1 MISITQGCA
10 TVQRKT
16 QEFLKNQRGS
26 IIEYVMIIALAGIFI
41 GLVKSPLETMVKSTM
56 TAAQN
61 AISTG
66 TGESSGSGAGAGA
79 GAGAS
84 TD

>member
-1 MISITQGCA
+1 MMISIAQGCA

-41 GLVKSPLETMVKSTM
+41 GLVKSPLTTMVSDTM
-56 TAAQN
+56 KAAQT
-61 AISTG
+61 AISSG
-66 TGESSGSGAGAGA
+66 TADN
-79 GAGAS
+79 
-84 TD
+84 TDK

>member
-1 MISITQGCA
+1 MMIAIAKSCA

-41 GLVKSPLETMVKSTM
+41 GLAKPTLTDLVTKSIAQ
-56 TAAQN
+56 AATSIN
-61 AISTG
+61 LATG
-66 TGESSGSGAGAGA
+66 ADAGGGGGGGADAKPEI
-79 GAGAS
+79 
-84 TD
+84 

>member
-1 MISITQGCA
+1 MMISIAQGCV

-41 GLVKSPLETMVKSTM
+41 GLVKSPLTTMVSNTM
-56 TAAQN
+56 TAAQT

-66 TGESSGSGAGAGA
+66 TADN
-79 GAGAS
+79 
-84 TD
+84 TDK